1 MTRSIELKAAFIRT
15 CPIKIKC
22 LLVLMTQG
30 IQQALPEE
38 QPEDPRDD
46 PEGRNLLKAA
56 SIQ

>member
-1 MTRSIELKAAFIRT
+1 MTLHVEPHVAFVRT
-15 CPIKIKC
+15 CQIKIAC

-46 PEGRNLLKAA
+46 PEG
-56 SIQ
+56 